1 MSRSVIGRSLDQL
14 AQFHRS
20 LLQSDRQALEWQ
32 PIVMLLTV
40 ALSLLLMHYMKSGTL
55 LHGYLLGLIQEGGH
69 TASFATTLIRSEF
82 YQLYQHLW
90 WGGWL
95 LLGYLIIPLLVIKW
109 LFRETIRE
117 YGFAWGDTHRYL
129 LWYGGLTGL
138 ILTFAW
144 FASARTDF
152 ANHYPFYRLASRS
165 GFDLLTWEFIYIVQ
179 FISLEFFFR
188 GFMLHAAKRTFG
200 LYAIF
205 IMALPYLMLHFQK
218 PWLEASGALFFG
230 LILGY
235 LALHSR
241 SIWGGVMV
249 HVSIAVGMDM
259 MALFRTDRMPQ
270 IWWPQ

>member
-1 MSRSVIGRSLDQL
+1 MIGRYLEQL
-14 AQFHRS
+14 TQFHRS
-20 LLQSDRQALEWQ
+20 LLQPDSQRLEWR
-32 PIVMLLTV
+32 PIAMLLTV
-40 ALSLLLMHYMKSGTL
+40 AFSLLLMHYMKYSSVLHQTL
-55 LHGYLLGLIQEGGH
+55 LDLVREGGGVAQA
-69 TASFATTLIRSEF
+69 ASALLRSEL
-82 YQLYQHLW
+82 YLLYQHVW

-95 LLGYLIIPLLVIKW
+95 LMGYLIIPVIVIKW
-109 LFRETIRE
+109 LYRERLSE

-129 LWYGGLTGL
+129 LWYGGLAGL

-165 GFDLLTWEFIYIVQ
+165 WFDLLTWELIYIVQ

-188 GFMLHAAKRTFG
+188 GFMLNAAKRTFG
-200 LYAIF
+200 LYSIF
-205 IMALPYLMLHFQK
+205 IMMLPYLMLHFQK

-249 HVSIAVGMDM
+249 HVSIALGMDL
-259 MALFRTDRMPQ
+259 MALLRTDRMPQ

>member
-1 MSRSVIGRSLDQL
+1 MSIFSRYRDHL

-20 LLQSDRQALEWQ
+20 LLQPDQQLLEWR
-32 PIVMLLTV
+32 PIVMLLTA
-40 ALSLLLMHYMKSGTL
+40 ALSLLLMHYMKYSSV
-55 LHGYLLGLIQEGGH
+55 LHGYLLYFVQEDGSMASLA
-69 TASFATTLIRSEF
+69 TALLRSEF

-90 WGGWL
+90 WGSWL

-109 LFRETIRE
+109 LFRDAIGE
-117 YGFAWGDTHRYL
+117 YGIAWGDTHRYL
-129 LWYGGLTGL
+129 LWYGALAGL
-138 ILTFAW
+138 ILIFAW

-165 GFDLLTWEFIYIVQ
+165 WFDLLAWEVIYIIQ

-188 GFMLHAAKRTFG
+188 GFMLNAAKRTFG

-205 IMALPYLMLHFQK
+205 IMMLPYLMLHFQK
-218 PWLEASGALFFG
+218 PWLEASGALFFA

-249 HVSIAVGMDM
+249 HVSIALGMDM
-259 MALFRTDRMPQ
+259 MALYRTNRLPEV
-270 IWWPQ
+270 WWPL